1 MIGQKVPNPARVELK
16 TIPVNS
22 IINYLDE
29 YAYDYIEVITPES
42 RMKISVVELIQSV
55 LNKHHSIITAVI
67 ESVEVLDTYGDLA
80 KCLVTESGMIDATVL
95 YYIAAT
101 IQVNK
106 TKEGLNKFIDDIY
119 RKLSTE
125 DLL

>member
-80 KCLVTESGMIDATVL
+80 KCLVTESGMIDVTAL
-95 YYIAAT
+95 YYIATT